1 MPLPLAPVPVPPTEP
16 PPVLSVVI
24 ERCPLLLLA
33 LVLVPPTD
41 TELDELVPN
50 PTSPLVETEEVEETV
65 VEVGVVAS

>member
-1 MPLPLAPVPVPPTEP
+1 MPLPLAPVPVPPTVP

-24 ERCPLLLLA
+24 ERWPLLLLA